1 MKSFYPKPESLSD
14 SWYVIDLKDQ
24 VLGRAVSQIAK
35 VLMGKNKPTYQPSV
49 APRHFVVA
57 INSDQIRFTGQ
68 KRAKKV
74 YYHYTYHIGGIKS
87 ITADKLMK
95 KDSRQVI
102 EHATSGMLP
111 KNKIG
116 RDLLG
121 KLKVYRGAEH
131 PHQAQKPVDLK
142 LAL

>member
-24 VLGRAVSQIAK
+24 VLGRVVSQIAK
-35 VLMGKNKPTYQPSV
+35 ILMGKNKATYQPSV
-49 APRHFVVA
+49 APRHFVLA
-57 INSDQIRFTGQ
+57 LNSDKIKFTGNKLEQ
-68 KRAKKV
+68 KI
-74 YYHYTYHIGGIKS
+74 YYHYTNHIGGLKE

-102 EHATSGMLP
+102 EHAVRGMLP

-116 RDLLG
+116 RELLG
-121 KLKVYRGAEH
+121 KLKVYCGSDH
-131 PHQAQKPVDLK
+131 PHQAQKPVEVK
-142 LAL
+142 VAS